1 MSRGLGDVYKRQE
14 YCEGWNFGPEQE
26 SVLTVWDVASAII
39 ENFGFGE
46 LKDVSDPDELH
57 EANLLMLNINKAKTR
72 LGWYP
77 RLNAKQTAVLT
88 SDWYKRYTTEN
99 VYDLCVEEIN
109 KFIG

>member
-1 MSRGLGDVYKRQE
+1 MSGS
-14 YCEGWNFGPEQE
+14 NAF
-26 SVLTVWDVASAII
+26 
-39 ENFGFGE
+39 
-46 LKDVSDPDELH
+46 H

-88 SDWYKRYTTEN
+88 SDWYKRYKTEN

>member
-1 MSRGLGDVYKRQE
+1 
-14 YCEGWNFGPEQE
+14 
-26 SVLTVWDVASAII
+26 
-39 ENFGFGE
+39 
-46 LKDVSDPDELH
+46 
-57 EANLLMLNINKAKTR
+57 MLNINKAKTR

-88 SDWYKRYTTEN
+88 SDWYKRYKTEN